1 MKRGFAQFRE
11 VELPSSGLAP
21 LAVFT
26 CVLVMLSGCAAQ
38 KRRAIPWAT
47 ATLVRPVA
55 PENNAASDEAAV
67 PDLEVAIPQPEPVFV
82 PRSGPLRPHIN
93 PPAANRETHSEK
105 LETPQ
110 IVPELSAQESSEL
123 QHETEQSLS
132 DAERNVSA
140 TSGKTLN
147 ATQSDLAS
155 KVRGFIADAREA
167 GKGGDWS
174 RARDLA
180 KKAQVLSQELANS
193 L

>member
-1 MKRGFAQFRE
+1 MRRDFAELRE
-11 VELPSSGLAP
+11 VELRIGVAP
-21 LAVFT
+21 LAALA
-26 CVLVMLSGCAAQ
+26 CVLIMLSGCAAQ

-47 ATLVRPVA
+47 AILARPVA
-55 PENNAASDEAAV
+55 PQNDGASEEASE
-67 PDLEVAIPQPEPVFV
+67 PDLEVSIPQPEPVLV
-82 PRSGPLRPHIN
+82 PRSGPVRPRTYV
-93 PPAANRETHSEK
+93 PAPNHEARSEK

-110 IVPELSAQESSEL
+110 IVPELSARESSEL
-123 QHETEQSLS
+123 QHETEQNLS

-140 TSGKTLN
+140 ASQKTLN

-167 GKGGDWS
+167 GKAGDWS